1 MDTICA
7 LSPGWSHRAPGIPT
21 PRRETAG
28 LFFRMC
34 RGETLPNLTT
44 SPIPGSR
51 MKWNEK
57 AEEIIGAYLAE
68 TGQEPGNT
76 ILSQAILREHFGERL
91 ADSDYTLM
99 KFYLS
104 RRAKVGWQE
113 RRTGWN
119 AEFRISAIHRPP
131 WHRPQEYRI
140 EKRRPRWG
148 SSRRGD
154 QDS

>member
-1 MDTICA
+1 M
-7 LSPGWSHRAPGIPT
+7 
-21 PRRETAG
+21 
-28 LFFRMC
+28 
-34 RGETLPNLTT
+34 PNLKT

-51 MKWNEK
+51 MKWNER
-57 AEEIIGAYLAE
+57 AEEIIGAYLRE
-68 TGQEPGNT
+68 TGQEPGNVVV
-76 ILSQAILREHFGERL
+76 SQATLRAHFGERL
-91 ADSDYTLM
+91 TEDDYTLM

-113 RRTGWN
+113 RRTAWN
-119 AEFRISAIHRPP
+119 LEYRISAIHRPP

-148 SSRRGD
+148 SRRGD